1 MDSSLELL
9 KNDKLDILIRI
20 ALFHYLFGYIHP
32 FYDGNGRTSR
42 FISSYLLSRELNHLI
57 GYRISYT
64 IKEHLNEYYKA
75 FDVCNSPLNK
85 GELTPFVEMFLKIID
100 ISHKQLYSAL
110 EKRVNDLE
118 RYSLILK
125 KLLSENSS
133 AFNLYFVLVQAT
145 LFSNNGITVKELKQ
159 HFEISENTMRKMLR
173 DIPKNLLV
181 IDKNDREYHYLMNLS
196 ELDSFFHSTEFHKMD
211 SSHNG

>member
-1 MDSSLELL
+1 MLGSGMCC
-9 KNDKLDILIRI
+9 R
-20 ALFHYLFGYIHP
+20 
-32 FYDGNGRTSR
+32 
-42 FISSYLLSRELNHLI
+42 
-57 GYRISYT
+57 

-211 SSHNG
+211 SSRNG

>member
-1 MDSSLELL
+1 MRFPENWTIRVCGNGGVNLKTRHSLGERSFDVLNIVLMCVLMIITLYPMLHVLFGSFSEGKELMKHEGL
-9 KNDKLDILIRI
+9 
-20 ALFHYLFGYIHP
+20 LFHVLGKP
-32 FYDGNGRTSR
+32 T
-42 FISSYLLSRELNHLI
+42 LS
-57 GYRISYT
+57 GYR
-64 IKEHLNEYYKA
+64 
-75 FDVCNSPLNK
+75 
-85 GELTPFVEMFLKIID
+85 
-100 ISHKQLYSAL
+100 
-110 EKRVNDLE
+110 
-118 RYSLILK
+118 LILK
-125 KLLSENSS
+125 KLLPENSS

-211 SSHNG
+211 SSRNGWFRG